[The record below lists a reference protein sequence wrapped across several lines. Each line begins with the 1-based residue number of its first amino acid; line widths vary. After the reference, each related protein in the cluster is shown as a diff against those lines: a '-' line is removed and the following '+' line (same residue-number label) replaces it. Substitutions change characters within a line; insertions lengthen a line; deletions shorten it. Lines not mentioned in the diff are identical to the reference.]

1 MNLDIEKWKPFVTK
15 KLFPVLRPG
24 KANQQMLDEGND
36 CFYIGAKKDDN
47 GVMLHCALNNELI
60 QEGNC
65 IIFICNGQGS
75 VGYANYMDIDFIGTT
90 DIIAGYNDNLNPFV
104 GNFLATIYS
113 LERPKY
119 SFGRKW
125 KTHLEETEIML
136 PAKKNEDG
144 SFYFDSLSTYSDQGF
159 VPDWHFMEDYIKS
172 LHYKPISTQNKRNGS
187 VISVNEWKEFKVG
200 DFFDIRPTKTLDG
213 LTADDCTNSGVPLV
227 VNSAENNGIAG
238 FCDREATEEGN
249 IITFSDTTDG
259 NAFFYQPGPFIGF
272 AHVQG
277 MYPKTREWSSFELL
291 FFLTVLKFDSKDR
304 FSYGRK
310 MRRDIILE
318 TKIKLPQ
325 TSNGTP
331 DWQYMEDYIKNLPY
345 GDRIKL

>member
-1 MNLDIEKWKPFVTK
+1 MNLDIDNWKPFVTK

-24 KANQQMLDEGND
+24 KANQQMLDEGDD

-47 GVMLHCALNNELI
+47 GVMLHCALNKELI

-125 KTHLEETEIML
+125 KTHLEETEIKL
-136 PAKKNEDG
+136 PAQKNEDG
-144 SFYFDSLSTYSDQGF
+144 SFYFDPLYTYSDQGF
-159 VPDWHFMEDYIKS
+159 IPDWHFMEDYIKS
-172 LHYKPISTQNKRNGS
+172 LHYKPIKTSNLQCEFCLNVHDWGEFCLGNLFSQIYKAEAHIKDLMDICEKSDENS
-187 VISVNEWKEFKVG
+187 IKFIS
-200 DFFDIRPTKTLDG
+200 RT
-213 LTADDCTNSGVPLV
+213 
-227 VNSAENNGIAG
+227 ENNNGCDCYVLKNDVSGIEDGKA
-238 FCDREATEEGN
+238 
-249 IITFSDTTDG
+249 ITIGDTTSTMFFQDSDFVCG
-259 NAFFYQPGPFIGF
+259 DHIVVCRADWMNIYTALFVLSVLNAERYR
-272 AHVQG
+272 
-277 MYPKTREWSSFELL
+277 Y
-291 FFLTVLKFDSKDR
+291 
-304 FSYGRK
+304 SYGRSFK
-310 MRRDIILE
+310 IELIKS

-325 TSNGTP
+325 TSAGIP

-345 GDRIKL
+345 GDRI